1 MVNKMTSKP
10 SISNEKKEIVK
21 NLIKQLHQG
30 VDVKELKEKYRY
42 ELSQVSP
49 VEIPFIEQELLKEG
63 FRVDD
68 ILKLCDLHVELFR
81 EVLASRE
88 LKDIPRGH
96 PLDLLIQ
103 ENQEILK
110 WSEALGLY
118 ASLLESARDEKEVTG
133 ILGSVKTLLNELRK
147 IRIHYRKNQML
158 IFPYLEKRGI
168 IAVPRVL
175 WGREDQV
182 IVKIRDLSK
191 KLQGLESGGIPAEE
205 VSKIASELRSLS
217 AEIGELVFR
226 ENKILYPSV
235 WVLLSEGEWA
245 GIAEIADDIGYIVR
259 KEGEWR
265 PLAKP
270 ILPYE
275 LSEEHL
281 KVSKEKLEKLPQE
294 FRQVV
299 EAGSVKIDT
308 YVARREGDLD
318 LETGFLTPEEIKAIF
333 RTLPL
338 EITYADINDRVRF
351 FTESEL
357 AGGFA
362 RAKTI
367 IGRRLEYCHPPRLEG
382 YVKTN
387 VEALKQGKFKYRE
400 FWTRLGD
407 RIIRVII
414 APIKDPSGKQLGTI
428 EIVEDMTE
436 IVNNPEEI
444 KKRIV
449 VL

>member
-1 MVNKMTSKP
+1 LSK
-10 SISNEKKEIVK
+10 IS
-21 NLIKQLHQG
+21 
-30 VDVKELKEKYRY
+30 
-42 ELSQVSP
+42 P
-49 VEIPFIEQELLKEG
+49 FEIPFIEQELVNEG
-63 FRVDD
+63 FKVSD

-88 LKDIPRGH
+88 LKGIPRGH
-96 PLDLLIQ
+96 PLDLLIR

-118 ASLLESARDEKEVTG
+118 ASLLEKAESPEDIERAMENIR
-133 ILGSVKTLLNELRK
+133 ILLGELRK
-147 IRIHYRKNQML
+147 IRVHYRKNQML

-182 IVKIRDLSK
+182 LVKIRELSRMIQEPEGVGK
-191 KLQGLESGGIPAEE
+191 ELREKL
-205 VSKIASELRSLS
+205 VSELRKLS

-226 ENKILYPSV
+226 ENKILYPST

-245 GIAEIADDIGYIVR
+245 AISEIADELGWIIETGDR
-259 KEGEWR
+259 DWR
-265 PLAKP
+265 PSSKP
-270 ILPYE
+270 ILPFE
-275 LSEEHL
+275 LGEDALKLPSEKIEA
-281 KVSKEKLEKLPQE
+281 LPQE
-294 FRQVV
+294 MRQVV
-299 EAGSVKIDT
+299 EAGQVKPDA
-308 YVARREGDLD
+308 YMVKKEGDLD
-318 LETGFLTPEEIKAIF
+318 LGTGFLTIEEVKAVF
-333 RTLPL
+333 RSLPL
-338 EITYADINDRVRF
+338 EITYADMNDRVRF
-351 FTESEL
+351 FTESTL
-357 AGGFA
+357 KKGFP

-387 VEALKQGKFKYRE
+387 VEALKQGKYEYRE

-407 RIIRVII
+407 RIIRVIV
-414 APIKDPSGKQLGTI
+414 APVRSPDGRQLGTI

-436 IVNNPEEI
+436 IINNPDEVRE
-444 KKRIV
+444 RIV